1 MSDMD
6 DLLNEV
12 AGTAKKPAKTAGKYG
27 SPLNDMGIFNTSK
40 AADKKDGRKAGKY
53 IRKTFTLSPQQ
64 IDAIERLAQ
73 KFDTSGNDIARWM
86 VDVALEAA
94 ANGKKPKLAKV
105 GYRKV
110 YEAD

>member
-6 DLLNEV
+6 DLLNAV
-12 AGTAKKPAKTAGKYG
+12 AGTAKKPPKTDKYK

-64 IDAIERLAQ
+64 IDAIEQLAQ
-73 KFDTSGNDIARWM
+73 KLDTSGNDIARWM

-94 ANGKKPKLAKV
+94 ANGKKPKLVKV

-110 YEAD
+110 YEVS